1 MFERILAAIDRDD
14 PVGAALIMQ
23 RCAGLAAAHGSRLT
37 MIHVRPALSRAYIEP
52 MPDQW
57 EQRQRSDAESWL
69 NSLAREHGLSDRI
82 DTITSPDGSIST
94 NVIETASACEADAIV
109 VAAHKMN
116 IARMLLG
123 SSTQAI
129 VQGARC
135 DVIVVRQK
143 A

>member
-1 MFERILAAIDRDD
+1 MFERIVAAIDRDD

-23 RCAGLAAAHGSRLT
+23 RCAGLTAAHGSRLT
-37 MIHVRPALSRAYIEP
+37 MIHVRPALSRAYIERL
-52 MPDQW
+52 PDQW

-69 NSLAREHGLSDRI
+69 NVLAREHGLSACI
-82 DTITSPDGSIST
+82 ETITSPAGSISKH
-94 NVIETASACEADAIV
+94 VIEAANACDADAIV
-109 VAAHKMN
+109 VAAHKMG
-116 IARMLLG
+116 IARMILG